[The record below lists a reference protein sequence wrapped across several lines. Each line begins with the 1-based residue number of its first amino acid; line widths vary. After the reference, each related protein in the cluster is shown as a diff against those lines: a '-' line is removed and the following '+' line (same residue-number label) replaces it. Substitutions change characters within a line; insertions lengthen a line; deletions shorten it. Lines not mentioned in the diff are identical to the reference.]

1 MPQAS
6 SLAAA
11 RGGQAYVWATCSFI
25 PHYCLVEPTSIA
37 VAELSPAATR
47 AKFRVAFLN
56 TTACYLLAYQLV
68 TFVYQASTAFIARRL
83 GIPGSWSLSGV
94 RFELGDSSWGRTMV
108 LEVYSAGP
116 ALVLALGLAALGWF
130 GKRQRHRR
138 GLAKLLLLWIAF
150 HAFNTVFG
158 GLLADTVTQS
168 GSWYVPNWLLGAGGT
183 WPSMVLGL
191 LLAALQVALGFVAA
205 TPFILSQDSHTV
217 LQFERRPQ
225 LVRATIVGPWLV
237 GSALLAVSRLPHFS
251 LNEGLH
257 YATMALLL
265 VPLALGCLH
274 ESFSQKKWTPSPT
287 RTAWGLLVLAI
298 LALLAWRAVL
308 TNPIQL

>member
-1 MPQAS
+1 M
-6 SLAAA
+6 
-11 RGGQAYVWATCSFI
+11 
-25 PHYCLVEPTSIA
+25 
-37 VAELSPAATR
+37 R
-47 AKFRVAFLN
+47 AKFRVVFINA
-56 TTACYLLAYQLV
+56 TACYLAAYQLV
-68 TFVYQASTAFIARRL
+68 TFVYQASTALVARRL
-83 GIPGSWSLSGV
+83 GVPGLWNLNGIH
-94 RFELGDSSWGRTMV
+94 FELSDSNWGRNMV
-108 LEVYSAGP
+108 LEVYGIGP
-116 ALVLALGLAALGWF
+116 TLTLALGLLALGWF

-138 GLAKLLLLWIAF
+138 GLAKLLLLWVAF

-191 LLAALQVALGFVAA
+191 LLAAAQVVLGFLAA

-237 GSALLAVSRLPHFS
+237 GSALLAISKLPYLS
-251 LNEGLH
+251 LNESLH

-265 VPLALGCLH
+265 VPLTLGCLQ
-274 ESFSQKKWTPSPT
+274 ESFSQKKWTPSAT
-287 RTAWGLLVLAI
+287 RLSRGLLALAVMV
-298 LALLAWRAVL
+298 LLAWRVVL
-308 TNPIQL
+308 SAGIRV

>member
-1 MPQAS
+1 V
-6 SLAAA
+6 
-11 RGGQAYVWATCSFI
+11 YVWVIRYLVFHS
-25 PHYCLVEPTSIA
+25 CLVEPTSTAI
-37 VAELSPAATR
+37 AELSPVATR
-47 AKFRVAFLN
+47 AKFQTVFLN
-56 TTACYLLAYQLV
+56 TTACYILAYQLV
-68 TFVYQASTAFIARRL
+68 TFVYQASTALVARRL
-83 GIPGSWSLSGV
+83 GVPGNWSLHGV
-94 RFELGDSSWGRTMV
+94 QFELGDSSWGRTMV

-116 ALVLALGLAALGWF
+116 ALVLALGLVAFGWF

-168 GSWYVPNWLLGAGGT
+168 GSWYVPNWLLGASGT

-237 GSALLAVSRLPHFS
+237 GSFLLAISKLPHLS

-287 RTAWGLLVLAI
+287 RTAWGLLVLAV

-308 TNPIQL
+308 NSPIQL